1 MRFRLITASGV
12 KLMSEKLKPVLPPEI
27 AMAFDILISELD
39 PSGLSGSDLPFIKYE
54 SRGYQILILPP
65 MEGELGREVETSPVA
80 DTDDHRF

>member
-1 MRFRLITASGV
+1 
-12 KLMSEKLKPVLPPEI
+12 MSEKLKPVLPPEI
-27 AMAFDILISELD
+27 AMGFDILISELD

>member
-1 MRFRLITASGV
+1 MRPL
-12 KLMSEKLKPVLPPEI
+12 I
-27 AMAFDILISELD
+27 AMTLLLSAGCVDETGYMDPPVGELD

-65 MEGELGREVETSPVA
+65 MEGELGREVETTPVA

>member
-1 MRFRLITASGV
+1 MQFRLITASGV
-12 KLMSEKLKPVLPPEI
+12 ELMSEKLKPVLPPEI